1 VRTITRT
8 APQPTPPE
16 HLPQPVAGENLAALW
31 QAVFR
36 RALYL
41 TGNRTTAEDAAQETF
56 VRYLAN
62 RPAGL
67 ASPLAWLITVCT
79 RVCFDWGRKQRRS
92 AAAPLEQAGERVAD
106 PGLLPDELLTGQEE
120 VRMARQA
127 LEQLDSRDRMILLLR
142 YSATPYREIAAAAGC
157 AESSVGQLL
166 HRAERRFK
174 AAYEQLAESGPP
186 R

>member
-1 VRTITRT
+1 VPTITHA

-16 HLPQPVAGENLAALW
+16 RSAQPVAGENLAGLW

-92 AAAPLEQAGERVAD
+92 AAAPLEAGDRVAD

-120 VRMARQA
+120 ARTARQA
-127 LEQLDSRDRMILLLR
+127 LEQLDPRDRMILLLR

>member
-1 VRTITRT
+1 MLTITRT
-8 APQPTPPE
+8 APQPTPPQQPQQPVPGE
-16 HLPQPVAGENLAALW
+16 HLAGLW

-56 VRYLAN
+56 CRYLAN

-92 AAAPLEQAGERVAD
+92 PTAPLEAGEHVAD

-120 VRMARQA
+120 ARMARQA
-127 LEQLDSRDRMILLLR
+127 LEQLEPRDRMILLLR
-142 YSATPYREIAAAAGC
+142 YSSAPYREIALAAGC

-174 AAYEQLAESGPP
+174 AAYERLAESGPP